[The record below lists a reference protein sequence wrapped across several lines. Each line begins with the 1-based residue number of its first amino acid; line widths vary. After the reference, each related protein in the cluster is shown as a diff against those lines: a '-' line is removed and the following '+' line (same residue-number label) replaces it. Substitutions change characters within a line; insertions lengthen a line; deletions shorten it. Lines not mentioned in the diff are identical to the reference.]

1 MKLKLFIGIALIA
14 LAGPVQ
20 AGEPDANEII
30 RSLAPITYL
39 PVHGGKPY
47 RAIDLA
53 VTFSSGSAVLTP
65 EARQM
70 LNQLGHALQSA
81 QLRSSRFEVAGHTDA
96 SGSRQLNQ
104 ALSDK
109 RAKAVVRYLT
119 KRFGIERSRLN
130 AVGKGENEL
139 RDPLNPRPERHPV
152 PLASQ
157 HNPLKTR
164 DVAAQPVRPTM
175 SLRSTRT
182 VHQRRPALRKLDH
195 PPVLHRVDATQRQ
208 IDLPNYP
215 SVIGV
220 DDFRNPTEVLDD
232 LPAAT
237 QQRVE
242 LLPIGVTLLLA
253 VGQVRREVH
262 EHHQRGRLR
271 VALPKDPPDR
281 IAAAI
286 GSHFIGSTCRRGTP
300 SCAR

>member
-109 RAKAVVRYLT
+109 RAKAAVRYLT

-139 RDPLNPRPERHPV
+139 RDPLNPTARINRRVEIVNLTPV
-152 PLASQ
+152 Q
-157 HNPLKTR
+157 
-164 DVAAQPVRPTM
+164 
-175 SLRSTRT
+175 
-182 VHQRRPALRKLDH
+182 
-195 PPVLHRVDATQRQ
+195 
-208 IDLPNYP
+208 
-215 SVIGV
+215 
-220 DDFRNPTEVLDD
+220 PTEIRIKQAPSNKTANDVL
-232 LPAAT
+232 L
-237 QQRVE
+237 
-242 LLPIGVTLLLA
+242 G
-253 VGQVRREVH
+253 
-262 EHHQRGRLR
+262 
-271 VALPKDPPDR
+271 K
-281 IAAAI
+281 
-286 GSHFIGSTCRRGTP
+286 
-300 SCAR
+300 